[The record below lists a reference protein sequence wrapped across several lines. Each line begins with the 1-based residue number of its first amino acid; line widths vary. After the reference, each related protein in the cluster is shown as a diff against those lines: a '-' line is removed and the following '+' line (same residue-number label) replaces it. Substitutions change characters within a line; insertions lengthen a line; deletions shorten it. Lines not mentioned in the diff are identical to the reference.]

1 LNKTRIIV
9 HGNGRGVTEM
19 LDKEEMI
26 MERDFGSD
34 MDAAVGRNMGRRERD
49 SAGSEGRLVSHES
62 VRDSLRDR
70 VMDPG
75 RGSGE
80 SEGMSGRYEM
90 SSWMDN
96 GARYTTT

>member
-1 LNKTRIIV
+1 
-9 HGNGRGVTEM
+9 M

-34 MDAAVGRNMGRRERD
+34 MDAAVGRNTGRRERD